1 MNYCLFIKHL
11 FRKIFQF
18 YYFNKMQIVYMFTF
32 ILLLN
37 KIFLKKLT
45 ISFEKKINENLPVD
59 GYMEELMWN
68 NLVAK
73 INLGTPLNSTNFM
86 IRLQTHPLILI
97 GEETITKYPKYN
109 NSKSSSFKT
118 LNNSIIKNQFSY
130 FIESKLSQENFNILN
145 NNIEIKCLLTNKIS
159 NDEGI
164 HYPGLLGLGLKES
177 IKIEKE
183 YEGTNFIQQLKS
195 YNLISSY
202 VFTIK
207 FHNNYKKGEIIIGEK
222 PEEYNKNYHPEGFK
236 QVQTEKITSSV
247 VWSISIDNLIVD
259 NNTIENDVVIRL
271 KLESGVIKPTYALQ
285 KYLEN
290 NFFIPHLSNKS
301 CFKNRT
307 EDFFG
312 IYYYCNKNIDL
323 KSFPVIN
330 FHLKPFE
337 MNFTLTY
344 EDLVVEY
351 KGRYFFLF
359 VFQDYI
365 ERFEV
370 GYPLLK
376 KYEFVFDQDKKIIGM
391 YKQVK
396 GSFSFINLMIFIF
409 IFVIFCLL
417 IFSVFILYK
426 KQRRRR
432 INEIDDNFDYF
443 PQENIY

>member
-97 GEETITKYPKYN
+97 GEDTKTKYPKYN

-118 LNNSIIKNQFSY
+118 LNNSIIKNQYSY

-159 NDEGI
+159 YYEGI
-164 HYPGLLGLGLKES
+164 HYPGLLGLGIKEN
-177 IKIEKE
+177 IRIEKE

-370 GYPLLK
+370 GYPFLK

-396 GSFSFINLMIFIF
+396 GSFSFMNLMIFIF

>member
-1 MNYCLFIKHL
+1 
-11 FRKIFQF
+11 
-18 YYFNKMQIVYMFTF
+18 
-32 ILLLN
+32 
-37 KIFLKKLT
+37 
-45 ISFEKKINENLPVD
+45 
-59 GYMEELMWN
+59 MWN

-97 GEETITKYPKYN
+97 GEDTITKFPKYN

-118 LNNSIIKNQFSY
+118 LNNSIIKNQYSY
-130 FIESKLSQENFNILN
+130 FKESKLSQENFNILN

-164 HYPGLLGLGLKES
+164 HYPGLLGLGIKEN
-177 IKIEKE
+177 IRIEKE

-207 FHNNYKKGEIIIGEK
+207 FHNNYKTGDIIIGEK
-222 PEEYNKNYHPEGFK
+222 PEEYNKNYRPEGFK

-259 NNTIENDVVIRL
+259 DNTIENDVVIRL

-359 VFQDYI
+359 IFLDYV

-370 GYPLLK
+370 GYPFLK
-376 KYEFVFDQDKKIIGM
+376 KYEFVFDQDKKIIGI

-396 GSFSFINLMIFIF
+396 GSFSFVNFMIFIF

>member
-1 MNYCLFIKHL
+1 
-11 FRKIFQF
+11 
-18 YYFNKMQIVYMFTF
+18 MQIVYLFTF
-32 ILLLN
+32 ISLLN
-37 KIFLKKLT
+37 KIILKKLI
-45 ISFEKKINENLPVD
+45 ISFEKKIDENLPVD

-68 NLVAK
+68 NLVTK
-73 INLGTPLNSTNFM
+73 IELGTPLNSTNFM

-97 GEETITKYPKYN
+97 GEETITKFPKYN
-109 NSKSSSFKT
+109 NSNSSSFKT
-118 LNNSIIKNQFSY
+118 LSNSIIKNQFSY
-130 FIESKLSQENFNILN
+130 FRESKLSQENFKILN

-159 NDEGI
+159 NYEGI
-164 HYPGLLGLGLKES
+164 HYPGLLGLGIKES

-195 YNLISSY
+195 HNLISSY

-207 FHNNYKKGEIIIGEK
+207 FDEKYKKGQIIIGEK
-222 PEEYNKNYHPEGFK
+222 PEEYNKKYRSEGFK
-236 QVQTEKITSSV
+236 QVQTEKIISSV

-259 NNTIENDVVIRL
+259 DKIIENDVVIRL

-285 KYLEN
+285 KYLEQ
-290 NFFIPHLSNKS
+290 NFFNPLLKNKS
-301 CFKNRT
+301 CFQNRT

-323 KSFPVIN
+323 KTFPVIN
-330 FHLKPFE
+330 FHLKPFQ

-370 GYPLLK
+370 GYPFLK
-376 KYEFVFDQDKKIIGM
+376 KYEFVFDQDKKIIGI

-396 GSFSFINLMIFIF
+396 GSFSFMNFLIVTF

-417 IFSVFILYK
+417 IFSVFVLFK
-426 KQRRRR
+426 KQRRKR

-443 PQENIY
+443 PQENLY

>member
-1 MNYCLFIKHL
+1 
-11 FRKIFQF
+11 
-18 YYFNKMQIVYMFTF
+18 MQIVYMFTF

-37 KIFLKKLT
+37 RIFLKK
-45 ISFEKKINENLPVD
+45 ISLFFEKKINENLPVD
-59 GYMEELMWN
+59 GYMEELLWN
-68 NLVAK
+68 NLITK

-97 GEETITKYPKYN
+97 GEETNTKFQKYN

-118 LNNSIIKNQFSY
+118 LNNSIIKNQYSY
-130 FIESKLSQENFNILN
+130 FIESKLSQEKFNILN

-207 FHNNYKKGEIIIGEK
+207 FNEKYKNGEIIIGEK
-222 PEEYNKNYHPEGFK
+222 PEEYNKKYHSDGFR
-236 QVQTEKITSSV
+236 QVQTEKITSSFA
-247 VWSISIDNLIVD
+247 WSISIDNLIVG
-259 NNTIENDVVIRL
+259 NKNIENDVIIRL
-271 KLESGVIKPTYALQ
+271 KLESGVIKPTYGLQ
-285 KYLEN
+285 KYLEKI
-290 NFFIPHLSNKS
+290 FFFPLLKNKS
-301 CFKNRT
+301 CFQNRT

-330 FHLKPFE
+330 FHLKPFQ

-344 EDLVVEY
+344 EDLVVDY
-351 KGRYFFLF
+351 KGRYFFLLI
-359 VFQDYI
+359 FQEYI

-376 KYEFVFDQDKKIIGM
+376 KYEFVFDQDKKIIGI

-396 GSFSFINLMIFIF
+396 GSFSIMNFLIVTFIF
-409 IFVIFCLL
+409 IIFCLL
-417 IFSVFILYK
+417 IFSVFVLFK

-443 PQENIY
+443 PQENLY

>member
-159 NDEGI
+159 YYEGI
-164 HYPGLLGLGLKES
+164 HYPGLLGLGIKEN
-177 IKIEKE
+177 IRIEKE

-370 GYPLLK
+370 GYPFLK
-376 KYEFVFDQDKKIIGM
+376 KYEFVFDQDKKIIGI

>member
-97 GEETITKYPKYN
+97 GEDTKTKYPKYN

-159 NDEGI
+159 YYEGI
-164 HYPGLLGLGLKES
+164 HYPGLLGLGIKEN
-177 IKIEKE
+177 IRIEKE

-370 GYPLLK
+370 GYPFLK

-396 GSFSFINLMIFIF
+396 GSFSFMNLMIFIF

-443 PQENIY
+443 PQENIH